1 MLRLSLL
8 ASVGLLVGF
17 AGGFVNFAIAVDS
30 PPSLSERIANKAKV
44 KGKFLLHQRTRTE
57 TSKGSG
63 AWKEETQEVIWNASE
78 TAIIICDM
86 WDDHYCKSAAER
98 VLLEADLSRQK
109 RKQVIDQ
116 LAAAYILQGWLDAR
130 HKATDNGD
138 FREPD
143 DA

>member
-98 VLLEADLSRQK
+98 VADMAPRMNAVLTAARNHGAT
-109 RKQVIDQ
+109 VIH
-116 LAAAYILQGWLDAR
+116 APSGVTY
-130 HKATDNGD
+130 
-138 FREPD
+138 
-143 DA
+143 